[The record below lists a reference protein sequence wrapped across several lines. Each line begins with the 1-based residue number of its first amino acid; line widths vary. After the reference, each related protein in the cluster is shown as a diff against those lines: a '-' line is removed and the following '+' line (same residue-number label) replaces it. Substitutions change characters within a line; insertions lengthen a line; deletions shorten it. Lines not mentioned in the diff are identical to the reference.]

1 MSTKD
6 GKSKEYMADNARFA
20 DLCNYVLYDGKT
32 VIKPENLEE
41 RDTTE
46 VLSVF
51 GIDKKQIVEQKWRDL
66 LKRVEIR
73 YTGNAYI
80 VLMGIESQ
88 SHIHYAMP
96 VKNMIYDALCYGKQV
111 NEAKRKHDRLNDYD
125 TSDDFMSGFDKE
137 DRLTPVVTITLYLG
151 TKKWDGPRCLKDMLA
166 DTDEA
171 VLSYVSDYNINLV
184 DPREIQDFSKFK
196 TELKQLLEVLQS
208 TSDKTKMHDILQ
220 QDPAFKQLDKE
231 TVAAINMFAG
241 TNMKIDEKAKVIDMC
256 KAWEDAITEGKEAG
270 KIEGRIEGKIVG
282 KAEGIIKMGK
292 KYNLSKEKILIDLQ
306 EELEISDS
314 QAQEYYDQYTENAL
328 A

>member
-1 MSTKD
+1 
-6 GKSKEYMADNARFA
+6 
-20 DLCNYVLYDGKT
+20 
-32 VIKPENLEE
+32 
-41 RDTTE
+41 
-46 VLSVF
+46 
-51 GIDKKQIVEQKWRDL
+51 
-66 LKRVEIR
+66 
-73 YTGNAYI
+73 
-80 VLMGIESQ
+80 
-88 SHIHYAMP
+88 
-96 VKNMIYDALCYGKQV
+96 
-111 NEAKRKHDRLNDYD
+111 
-125 TSDDFMSGFDKE
+125 
-137 DRLTPVVTITLYLG
+137 
-151 TKKWDGPRCLKDMLA
+151 MLA

-256 KAWEDAITEGKEAG
+256 KAWEDAITEGK
-270 KIEGRIEGKIVG
+270 V
-282 KAEGIIKMGK
+282 EGIIKMGK
-292 KYNLSKEKILIDLQ
+292 KYNLSKEKIIIDLQ
-306 EELEISDS
+306 EELEISDN

>member
-1 MSTKD
+1 
-6 GKSKEYMADNARFA
+6 
-20 DLCNYVLYDGKT
+20 
-32 VIKPENLEE
+32 
-41 RDTTE
+41 
-46 VLSVF
+46 
-51 GIDKKQIVEQKWRDL
+51 
-66 LKRVEIR
+66 
-73 YTGNAYI
+73 
-80 VLMGIESQ
+80 
-88 SHIHYAMP
+88 
-96 VKNMIYDALCYGKQV
+96 
-111 NEAKRKHDRLNDYD
+111 
-125 TSDDFMSGFDKE
+125 
-137 DRLTPVVTITLYLG
+137 
-151 TKKWDGPRCLKDMLA
+151 MLA

-270 KIEGRIEGKIVG
+270 KIEGKLEG
-282 KAEGIIKMGK
+282 KAEGIIKIGK
-292 KYNLSKEKILIDLQ
+292 KYNISKEKILIDLQ

-314 QAQEYYDQYTENAL
+314 QAQEYYEQYSSGVL
-328 A
+328 V